1 MYKRVQPRYYCV
13 YDATN
18 NYRTLMT
25 QPITT
30 PVSHPA
36 PSMLS
41 VLEMEDHIARLKQE
55 MNAVILAHYYQD
67 DDIQDIADYV
77 GDSLDLAR
85 KAAATDADVIVFCGV
100 KFMAEGAKIL
110 SPDKQVLLPDM
121 QAGCSLESSCEA
133 EAFKAF
139 RQAHPDHIA
148 VTYINCSAAVKAL
161 TDIIVT
167 STNAEAII
175 AQIPEDQPIIFA
187 PDKHLGAYLS
197 KKAGRDMLL
206 WDGSCIV
213 HERFSEKELVGLRN
227 THPDAHIIAHPECTA
242 TLLGYADHIGSTSSL
257 LHFTERHAGDEFIVL
272 TEPGIL
278 HQMQKRSPGSRF
290 YAVPGIGE
298 GCTSCNNCPYM
309 KLNTLEKLYLCM
321 RDRTPEL
328 TLDAQLI
335 ADAKKPLQ
343 RMLDMSKAI
352 PDSSAK
358 MQ

>member
-1 MYKRVQPRYYCV
+1 MKT
-13 YDATN
+13 D
-18 NYRTLMT
+18 
-25 QPITT
+25 ITPNFSQT
-30 PVSHPA
+30 HQNT
-36 PSMLS
+36 LS
-41 VLEMEDHIARLKQE
+41 VLQMEDEILRLKGE

-110 SPDKQVLLPDM
+110 SPNKQVLLPDM
-121 QAGCSLESSCEA
+121 EAGCSLESSCEA

-139 RQAHPDHIA
+139 RAQHPDHIA

-187 PDKHLGAYLS
+187 PDKNLGAYLS
-197 KKAGRDMLL
+197 KKTGREMLL
-206 WDGSCIV
+206 WDGACIV
-213 HERFSEKELVGLRN
+213 HERFSEQELVRLK
-227 THPDAHIIAHPECTA
+227 TLHPEAHIIAHPECTEN
-242 TLLGYADHIGSTSSL
+242 LLAYADHIGSTSSL
-257 LHFTERHAGDEFIVL
+257 LKFTQTRPGEEFIVL

-278 HQMQKRSPGSRF
+278 HQMQKTSAGSIF
-290 YAVPGIGE
+290 HPVPGME
-298 GCTSCNNCPYM
+298 KGCEACNNCPYM
-309 KLNTLEKLYLCM
+309 KLNTLEKLYVCM

-328 TLDAQLI
+328 TLDAQLME
-335 ADAKKPLQ
+335 DAKKPLE
-343 RMLDMSKAI
+343 RMLELSKAI

-358 MQ
+358 PQ